1 MKKTI
6 LILLCIPT
14 LFFAQTRSE
23 KVRDLNA
30 IVDFMITF
38 NYLNIGYS
46 QDAVQLT
53 NAFYRSKEEI
63 AENYFYCSKTKNKGT
78 VYFTG
83 IEESMHFKELQP
95 NDGKTLKGYQS
106 EMIPF
111 LKSREK
117 VKSLL
122 NKKKFV
128 SNYGIETNL
137 NLYLKTIDSLLFYN
151 TKLNDYM
158 FEKIYRTDN
167 QFKIG
172 KEIQKFSQHYSNE
185 LLQTSEIL
193 FASIEKYY
201 NKELPLNASLPAI
214 QNGEKEIRMTIDIL
228 DQWKLKILSGD
239 YSQNEVFDAKIRVL
253 NMTGMS
259 KIDKFFTKTYGL
271 FFDNANGWYVKT
283 RYKDFFRGMESTIY
297 HFVKDNESKIEYLDT
312 VKQKFNTFSSSYKH
326 IIDDY
331 NRFIEFA
338 DGKTMKERSD
348 GESPKEYNT
357 NTNVM
362 LKHPTLPRLFGYV
375 DIKNPVINEP
385 KLQQQ
390 NLKIVSENQDQ
401 NLINKSL
408 PHHLVYLLDTSN
420 SMNVGDKM
428 ALVKSNAKYLLNL
441 QRESDKL
448 SILTFADK
456 TKVLLENKS
465 CNQKNEIATII
476 DDLKAKGGT
485 NINQGIEL
493 AIEIATIN
501 KLKEGKNKILLFTDG
516 SFSVSVNSE
525 KLLVALQE
533 KQINFC
539 IVYLGEILY
548 KGNEKSFELLC
559 ERTKIKF
566 YNVNKTNLKEILIK
580 EATE

>member
-1 MKKTI
+1 MKKII
-6 LILLCIPT
+6 LILLFPT
-14 LFFAQTRSE
+14 CLLAQTRND
-23 KVRDLNA
+23 KVRDLNV
-30 IVDFMITF
+30 IVDFITTF
-38 NYLNIGYS
+38 NYLNLGYS

-53 NAFYRSKEEI
+53 NAFYRSKEEV
-63 AENYFYCSKTKNKGT
+63 AENYFYCSKTQKKGT
-78 VYFTG
+78 IYFTG

-95 NDGKTLKGYQS
+95 NDGKTLKTYQS

-117 VKSLL
+117 VKLLL

-128 SNYGIETNL
+128 SNYGVEINL
-137 NLYLKTIDSLLFYN
+137 NLYLKTIDSLLFYH
-151 TKLNDYM
+151 TKLNDYVYD
-158 FEKIYRTDN
+158 KTYRTDAK
-167 QFKIG
+167 FKIG
-172 KEIQKFSQHYSNE
+172 KQIQKFSQHYSNE
-185 LLQTSEIL
+185 LLRTSEIL
-193 FASIEKYY
+193 FASIKKYY
-201 NKELPLNASLPAI
+201 NKELPLNATLPALKK
-214 QNGEKEIRMTIDIL
+214 GETELMLTIDLL
-228 DQWKLKILSGD
+228 DQWKQKILEGD
-239 YSQNEVFDAKIRVL
+239 YSQNETFDKKIRAL
-253 NMTGMS
+253 NVTGMS
-259 KIDKFFTKTYGL
+259 KIDEFFTKTYGV
-271 FFDNANGWYVKT
+271 FFDNANGWYVKS
-283 RYKDFFRGMESTIY
+283 RYKSFYRGFESTIY
-297 HFVKDNESKIEYLDT
+297 HFAKDKESKIEYLDP

-338 DGKTMKERSD
+338 DGETMKERSD
-348 GESPKEYNT
+348 GESPREYNT
-357 NTNVM
+357 NANIM
-362 LKHPTLPRLFGYV
+362 LKYPTLPRLFGYV
-375 DIKNPVINEP
+375 DTENPVINEP
-385 KLQQQ
+385 NLQQQ
-390 NLKIVSENQDQ
+390 NPEIVSENQDQ

-420 SMNVGDKM
+420 SMNVGDKI

-465 CNQKNEIATII
+465 CNLKNEIAPII

-485 NINQGIEL
+485 NINQGIEQ
-493 AIEIATIN
+493 AIEIATNN

-525 KLLVALQE
+525 KLLLALQE
-533 KQINFC
+533 KQINFS
-539 IVYLGEILY
+539 IVYLGETLY

-566 YNVNKTNLKEILIK
+566 YDINKTNLKEILIK